1 MPLDR
6 NQFEQQTM
14 EHLDTL
20 YRVARRLTRNP
31 AKAEDLVQETFLR
44 AFRFRDTYEPGEFG
58 IRPWMIRIMRNLHFT
73 NAGREAK
80 QPHSVEQEHLD
91 KATSEASSSLVDL
104 KNFDFMDERLTA
116 AIHSLAEEYQT
127 ALLLWAVEELSYKEI
142 AAALDVPIGTVMSRL
157 HRAKAKLLEQLGD
170 LARELR
176 LPRE

>member
-1 MPLDR
+1 MALDR
-6 NQFEQQTM
+6 QQFEQQTM

-20 YRVARRLTRNP
+20 YRVARRLARDP
-31 AKAEDLVQETFLR
+31 GKAEDLVQETFLR

-58 IRPWMIRIMRNLHFT
+58 IRPWLIRIMRNLHLT
-73 NAGREAK
+73 SAGREAK
-80 QPHSVEQEHLD
+80 QPHAVDQEQLD
-91 KATSEASSSLVDL
+91 SAASASSSSLSDL
-104 KNFDFMDERLTA
+104 KNFDFMDERLGA

-157 HRAKAKLLEQLGD
+157 HRARSKLSEQLGD
-170 LARELR
+170 LAKEMR